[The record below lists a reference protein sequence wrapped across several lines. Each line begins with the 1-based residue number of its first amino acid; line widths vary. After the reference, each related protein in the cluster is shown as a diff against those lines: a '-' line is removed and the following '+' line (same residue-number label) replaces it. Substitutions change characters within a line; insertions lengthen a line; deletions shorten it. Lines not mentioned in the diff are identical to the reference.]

1 MFKTRLIGA
10 AFAIALLF
18 AMSLIPAANWTN
30 EEARYKSNAL
40 IHMVYGVNSDVEKR
54 RYTPKVVIVNYEGKI
69 KKHIST
75 ASSPVFA
82 LLELGYPI
90 STMKKVISTSPM
102 NTLYNHSYIYVFSY
116 RDTIDEVKLE
126 IPYQRIVKGGTLCER
141 LSQKVLQQEGVLGIM
156 TQKVRRIYERGELV
170 MEEILDKDITRE
182 PRAEIYIIKGPD
194 DSPKEV
200 PQIGYSCEYWFAYVD
215 TLSASAEEKRWL
227 KWTMKY
233 ESGCN
238 AENNRH
244 PYYKGL
250 FQWDPCL
257 WYQQY
262 PSDSI
267 FDGRAQIKRTLEKL
281 RGGANPARMWPA
293 VYKLYVAK
301 YGELSWL

>member
-1 MFKTRLIGA
+1 MFKTRLIGTTL
-10 AFAIALLF
+10 AIALLF

-30 EEARYKSNAL
+30 EEAKYKSNTL
-40 IHMVYGVNSDVEKR
+40 IHMVYGINADMEKG

-194 DSPKEV
+194 DSPQEV

-215 TLSASAEEKRWL
+215 TLNASAEEKRWL

-262 PSDSI
+262 PNESI

>member
-1 MFKTRLIGA
+1 MFKTKLVGTA
-10 AFAIALLF
+10 LAIALLF
-18 AMSLIPAANWTN
+18 VMSSIPAANWTN
-30 EEARYKSNAL
+30 EEARYKSNTL
-40 IHMVYGVNSDVEKR
+40 IQMAYGVNSDVEKG
-54 RYTPKVVIVNYEGKI
+54 RYIPKVVVVNYEGEI

-126 IPYQRIVKGGTLCER
+126 IPYQKIVKGETLCER
-141 LSQKVLQQEGVLGIM
+141 LSEKVLEQQGVLGIM
-156 TQKVRRIYERGELV
+156 TQKVRRIYERGDLV
-170 MEEILDKDITRE
+170 MEEILEKDITRE

-200 PQIGYSCEYWFAYVD
+200 PQIGYNCDYWFKYVD
-215 TLSASAEEKRWL
+215 TISASDEEKRWL

-238 AENNRH
+238 AENNGH

-262 PSDSI
+262 PNDSI

>member
-1 MFKTRLIGA
+1 MFKTRLIGTVL
-10 AFAIALLF
+10 AFALMF

-30 EEARYKSNAL
+30 EEAKYKSNTL
-40 IHMVYGVNSDVEKR
+40 IHMVYGINSDVEKG
-54 RYTPKVVIVNYEGKI
+54 RYTPKVVTVNYEGEI
-69 KKHIST
+69 KEHIST
-75 ASSPVFA
+75 ASSPVLA

-141 LSQKVLQQEGVLGIM
+141 LSQKILQQEGVLGIM

-170 MEEILDKDITRE
+170 MEEILEKDITRE

-194 DSPKEV
+194 DSPQEV

-215 TLSASAEEKRWL
+215 TLNASAEEKRWL

-262 PSDSI
+262 PNESI

>member
-1 MFKTRLIGA
+1 MFKTRLIGT

-18 AMSLIPAANWTN
+18 AMSLIPVANWTS

-54 RYTPKVVIVNYEGKI
+54 RYTPKVVTVNYEGKI

-170 MEEILDKDITRE
+170 MEEILEKDITRE

-200 PQIGYSCEYWFAYVD
+200 PQIGYSCGYWFAYVD
-215 TLSASAEEKRWL
+215 TLNASVEEKRWL

-238 AENNRH
+238 AENNKH

-267 FDGRAQIKRTLEKL
+267 FDGRVQIKRTLEKL

>member
-1 MFKTRLIGA
+1 MSKAKIFGTLLMLIA
-10 AFAIALLF
+10 MF
-18 AMSLIPAANWTN
+18 AMSKVPTANSTN
-30 EEARYKSNAL
+30 IEARYKSNTL
-40 IHMVYGVNSDVEKR
+40 LSMVYGIDADVEKG
-54 RYTPKVVIVNYEGKI
+54 RYTPKVVVVNYEGEI

-102 NTLYNHSYIYVFSY
+102 NTLYNNSYIYVFSY
-116 RDTIDEVKLE
+116 RDTIDEIKLD
-126 IPYQRIVKGGTLCER
+126 IPYQTIVKGGTLCAR
-141 LSQKVLQQEGVLGIM
+141 LSQKVLEQQGVLGVM
-156 TQKVRRIYERGELV
+156 TQKVRRIYERGELIT
-170 MEEILDKDITRE
+170 EEIVEKNIVRN

-200 PQIGYSCEYWFAYVD
+200 PQIGYNCNYWFAYVD
-215 TLSASAEEKRWL
+215 SIKASAEEKRWL

-244 PYYKGL
+244 SYYKGL

-262 PSDSI
+262 PKDSI

>member
-1 MFKTRLIGA
+1 MFKTRLIGT

-18 AMSLIPAANWTN
+18 AMSLIPVANWTS

-54 RYTPKVVIVNYEGKI
+54 RYTPKVVTVNYEGKI

-170 MEEILDKDITRE
+170 MEEILEKDITRE

-215 TLSASAEEKRWL
+215 TLNASVEEKRWL

-238 AENNRH
+238 AENNKH

-267 FDGRAQIKRTLEKL
+267 FDGRVQIKRTLEKL

>member
-1 MFKTRLIGA
+1 
-10 AFAIALLF
+10 
-18 AMSLIPAANWTN
+18 
-30 EEARYKSNAL
+30 
-40 IHMVYGVNSDVEKR
+40 
-54 RYTPKVVIVNYEGKI
+54 
-69 KKHIST
+69 
-75 ASSPVFA
+75 
-82 LLELGYPI
+82 
-90 STMKKVISTSPM
+90 MKKVISTSPM

-141 LSQKVLQQEGVLGIM
+141 LSQKILQQEGVLGIM

-170 MEEILDKDITRE
+170 MEEILEKDITRE

-194 DSPKEV
+194 DSPQEV

-215 TLSASAEEKRWL
+215 TLNASAEEKRWL

-262 PSDSI
+262 PNESI

-293 VYKLYVAK
+293 VYKLYVSK

>member
-1 MFKTRLIGA
+1 MFKTRLIGT

-18 AMSLIPAANWTN
+18 AMSLIPVANWTS

-54 RYTPKVVIVNYEGKI
+54 RYTPKVVTVNYEGKI

-170 MEEILDKDITRE
+170 MEEILEKDITRE

-200 PQIGYSCEYWFAYVD
+200 PQIGYSCGYWFAYVD
-215 TLSASAEEKRWL
+215 TLNASVEEKRWL

-267 FDGRAQIKRTLEKL
+267 FDGRVQIKRTLEKL

>member
-1 MFKTRLIGA
+1 MFKTRLIGTV
-10 AFAIALLF
+10 FAIALMF
-18 AMSLIPAANWTN
+18 VMSLIPTANWTDK
-30 EEARYKSNAL
+30 EARYKSNAF
-40 IHMVYGVNSDVEKR
+40 IHMVYGIDADVEKG
-54 RYTPKVVIVNYEGKI
+54 RYTPKVVVVNYEGEI

-90 STMKKVISTSPM
+90 STMKKVVSTSPM
-102 NTLYNHSYIYVFSY
+102 NTLYNNSYIYVFSY

-156 TQKVRRIYERGELV
+156 TQKVRRVYERGELV
-170 MEEILDKDITRE
+170 MEEILEKDITRE

-194 DSPKEV
+194 DSPREV
-200 PQIGYSCEYWFAYVD
+200 PQIGNNCDYWFAYVD
-215 TLSASAEEKRWL
+215 TIKASEEEKRWL

-257 WYQQY
+257 WYEQY
-262 PSDSI
+262 PNDNI
-267 FDGRAQIKRTLEKL
+267 FDGRAQIKRTLEKV

-293 VYKLYVAK
+293 VYKLYVDK

>member
-1 MFKTRLIGA
+1 MFKTRLIGIV
-10 AFAIALLF
+10 FAIVLMF
-18 AMSLIPAANWTN
+18 VMSSIPAANWTN
-30 EEARYKSNAL
+30 KEARYQSNTL
-40 IHMVYGVNSDVEKR
+40 IHMVYGIDSDVEKGK
-54 RYTPKVVIVNYEGKI
+54 YTPKVVIVNYEGEI

-102 NTLYNHSYIYVFSY
+102 NTLYNNSYIYVFSY

-170 MEEILDKDITRE
+170 MEEILEKDITRE

-200 PQIGYSCEYWFAYVD
+200 PQIGYNCDYWFAYVD
-215 TLSASAEEKRWL
+215 TTNASSEEKRWL

-244 PYYKGL
+244 QYYKGL

-262 PSDSI
+262 PNDSI
-267 FDGRAQIKRTLEKL
+267 FDGRAQIKRTLEKI

>member
-1 MFKTRLIGA
+1 MFKTRLIGTVL
-10 AFAIALLF
+10 AIVLMF
-18 AMSLIPAANWTN
+18 VMSLIPAANWTN
-30 EEARYKSNAL
+30 KEARYKSNTF
-40 IHMVYGVNSDVEKR
+40 IHMVYGVDADVEKE
-54 RYTPKVVIVNYEGKI
+54 RYTPKIVVVNYEGKI
-69 KKHIST
+69 KKHITT

-82 LLELGYPI
+82 LMELGYPI
-90 STMKKVISTSPM
+90 STMKKVVSTSPM
-102 NTLYNHSYIYVFSY
+102 NTLYNNSYIYVFSY

-156 TQKVRRIYERGELV
+156 TQKVRRVYERGELV
-170 MEEILDKDITRE
+170 MEEILEKDITRE

-194 DSPKEV
+194 DSPREV
-200 PQIGYSCEYWFAYVD
+200 PQIGYNCDYWFAYVD
-215 TLSASAEEKRWL
+215 TIKASEEEKRWL

-257 WYQQY
+257 WYKQY
-262 PSDSI
+262 PNDSI
-267 FDGRAQIKRTLEKL
+267 FDGRAQIKRTLEKV
-281 RGGANPARMWPA
+281 RGGASPARMWPA

>member
-1 MFKTRLIGA
+1 MFKTKLIGIIL
-10 AFAIALLF
+10 AIALMFL
-18 AMSLIPAANWTN
+18 MSLIPTANWTDK
-30 EEARYKSNAL
+30 EARYKSNTL
-40 IHMVYGVNSDVEKR
+40 IHMVYGIDADVEKG
-54 RYTPKVVIVNYEGKI
+54 RYTPKIVFVNYEGEI

-82 LLELGYPI
+82 LMELGYPI
-90 STMKKVISTSPM
+90 STMKKVVSTSPM
-102 NTLYNHSYIYVFSY
+102 NTLYNNSYIYVFSY
-116 RDTIDEVKLE
+116 RDTIDEVKLD

-156 TQKVRRIYERGELV
+156 TEKIRRVYERGELV
-170 MEEILDKDITRE
+170 MEEILEKNITRE

-200 PQIGYSCEYWFAYVD
+200 PQIGYNCDYWFAYID
-215 TLSASAEEKRWL
+215 TIKASAEEKRWL

-262 PSDSI
+262 PNDSI
-267 FDGRAQIKRTLEKL
+267 FDGRAQVKRTLEKI

>member
-1 MFKTRLIGA
+1 MFKTRLIGTVL
-10 AFAIALLF
+10 AIALMF
-18 AMSLIPAANWTN
+18 AMSLIPTANWTN
-30 EEARYKSNAL
+30 KEARYKSNTL
-40 IHMVYGVNSDVEKR
+40 IHMVYGIDADVEKG
-54 RYTPKVVIVNYEGKI
+54 RYTPKVVVVNYEGEI
-69 KKHIST
+69 KEHIST

-90 STMKKVISTSPM
+90 STMKKVVSTSPM

-126 IPYQRIVKGGTLCER
+126 IPYQRIVKGGTLCEK

-156 TQKVRRIYERGELV
+156 TQKVRRVYERGELV
-170 MEEILDKDITRE
+170 MEEILEKDITKE

-194 DSPKEV
+194 DSPKEM
-200 PQIGYSCEYWFAYVD
+200 PQIGYNCDYWFAYVD
-215 TLSASAEEKRWL
+215 TIKASAEEKRWL

-262 PSDSI
+262 PNDSI
-267 FDGRAQIKRTLEKL
+267 FDGRAQIKRTLEKI

>member
-1 MFKTRLIGA
+1 MFKTRLIGT

-18 AMSLIPAANWTN
+18 AMSLIPVANWTS

-54 RYTPKVVIVNYEGKI
+54 RYTPKVVTVNYEGKI

-170 MEEILDKDITRE
+170 MEEILEKDITRE

-215 TLSASAEEKRWL
+215 TLNASVEEKRWL

-267 FDGRAQIKRTLEKL
+267 FDGRVQIKRTLEKL

>member
-1 MFKTRLIGA
+1 MFKTRLLGIVL
-10 AFAIALLF
+10 AIALMVT
-18 AMSLIPAANWTN
+18 MSLIPAANWTSK
-30 EEARYKSNAL
+30 EAKYKSNTL
-40 IHMVYGVNSDVEKR
+40 IHMVYGINADIEKG
-54 RYTPKVVIVNYEGKI
+54 RYTPKVVIVNYEGEI

-90 STMKKVISTSPM
+90 STMKKVVSTSPM
-102 NTLYNHSYIYVFSY
+102 NTLYNHAYIYVFSY
-116 RDTIDEVKLE
+116 RDTIDEVKLD

-141 LSQKVLQQEGVLGIM
+141 LSQKVLQQEGVLGVM
-156 TQKVRRIYERGELV
+156 TQKIRRIYERGELV
-170 MEEILDKDITRE
+170 TEEILEKDITKE
-182 PRAEIYIIKGPD
+182 PRAEIFIIKGPD

-215 TLSASAEEKRWL
+215 TIKASAEEKRWL

-262 PSDSI
+262 PNDSI

>member
-1 MFKTRLIGA
+1 MSRAKIFGTLLIL
-10 AFAIALLF
+10 ILLF
-18 AMSLIPAANWTN
+18 VMSQVPTANSTN
-30 EEARYKSNAL
+30 IEARYKSNTL
-40 IHMVYGVNSDVEKR
+40 LSMVYGVDADAEKG
-54 RYTPKVVIVNYEGKI
+54 RYTPKVVTVNYEGEI

-82 LLELGYPI
+82 LLELGYPL

-102 NTLYNHSYIYVFSY
+102 NTLYNNSYIYVFSY
-116 RDTIDEVKLE
+116 RDTIDEIKLD
-126 IPYQRIVKGGTLCER
+126 IPYQTIVKGGTLCER
-141 LSQKVLQQEGVLGIM
+141 LSQKVLEQEGVLGVM
-156 TQKVRRIYERGELV
+156 TQKIRRIYERGELV
-170 MEEILDKDITRE
+170 TEEIMEKNIVKE

-194 DSPKEV
+194 DSPKKV
-200 PQIGYSCEYWFAYVD
+200 PQIGYNCDYWFAYVD
-215 TLSASAEEKRWL
+215 TINASAEEKRWL

-238 AENNRH
+238 AENNDH
-244 PYYKGL
+244 TYYKGL

-262 PSDSI
+262 PNDNI
-267 FDGRAQIKRTLEKL
+267 FDGRAQIKRTLEKI

-293 VYKLYVAK
+293 VYKLYVDK

>member
-1 MFKTRLIGA
+1 MFKTKLIGIIL
-10 AFAIALLF
+10 AIALMFL
-18 AMSLIPAANWTN
+18 MSLIPTANWTDK
-30 EEARYKSNAL
+30 EARYKSNTL
-40 IHMVYGVNSDVEKR
+40 IHMVYGIDADVEKG
-54 RYTPKVVIVNYEGKI
+54 RYTPKIVFVNYEGEI

-82 LLELGYPI
+82 LMELGYPI
-90 STMKKVISTSPM
+90 STMKKVVSTSPM
-102 NTLYNHSYIYVFSY
+102 NTLYNNSYIYVFSY
-116 RDTIDEVKLE
+116 RDTIDEVKLD

-156 TQKVRRIYERGELV
+156 TEKIRRVYERGDLV
-170 MEEILDKDITRE
+170 MEEILEKNITRE

-200 PQIGYSCEYWFAYVD
+200 PQIGYNCDYWFAYID
-215 TLSASAEEKRWL
+215 TIKASAEEKRWL

-262 PSDSI
+262 PNDSI
-267 FDGRAQIKRTLEKL
+267 FDGRAQVKRTLEKI

>member
-1 MFKTRLIGA
+1 MFKTRLIGTVL
-10 AFAIALLF
+10 AIALMF
-18 AMSLIPAANWTN
+18 TMSLIPAANWTN
-30 EEARYKSNAL
+30 KEARYKSNTL
-40 IHMVYGVNSDVEKR
+40 IHMVYGIDADVEKG
-54 RYTPKVVIVNYEGKI
+54 RYTPKVVVVNYEGEI

-75 ASSPVFA
+75 AASPVFA

-90 STMKKVISTSPM
+90 STMKKVVSTSPM
-102 NTLYNHSYIYVFSY
+102 NALYNHSYIYVFSY

-126 IPYQRIVKGGTLCER
+126 IPYQRIVKGGTLCEK
-141 LSQKVLQQEGVLGIM
+141 LSQKVLQQQGVLGIM
-156 TQKVRRIYERGELV
+156 TQKVRRVYERGELV
-170 MEEILDKDITRE
+170 MEEILEKNMTKE

-194 DSPKEV
+194 DSPKEM
-200 PQIGYSCEYWFAYVD
+200 PQIGYNCDYWFAYVD
-215 TLSASAEEKRWL
+215 TIKASAEEKRWL

-257 WYQQY
+257 WYKQY
-262 PSDSI
+262 PNDSI
-267 FDGRAQIKRTLEKL
+267 FDGRAQIRRTLEKI
-281 RGGANPARMWPA
+281 RGGASPARMWPA